1 MPFSNHIK
9 PGDIMLRWASEH
21 EAGTWTQF
29 RQAAATCLATS
40 GEVAKASTLAARMS
54 ALGHVDIDWVDGRW
68 CIAPPVLVVARGM
81 GMCAYLAGW
90 RTRWLE
96 SRFEQATDDLD
107 IFPLE
112 QPQSGAPAALYAK
125 CGSIKAIEELAEE
138 LHVRVVWDPSAQ
150 LADLV
155 TLPAVGDLSLSA
167 TPFGQDEIEMFD
179 PLTGR
184 FHKVATTVAEGLYV
198 YEVHGRP
205 AHRLHVD
212 GDWRSVDRATGM
224 LYVLKGQPLMRWH
237 KQSADLTSARAVTV
251 PAWLALPTIAE
262 RSLVS
267 ATGLL
272 PLYQGDRR
280 VYLNVTRDVAK
291 RVADAL
297 GLALD
302 IASHSLPSVQQGSS

>member
-1 MPFSNHIK
+1 MTVTNHIK

-21 EAGTWTQF
+21 EKGTWTQF
-29 RQAAATCLATS
+29 RQVAATCLAVS
-40 GEVAKASTLAARMS
+40 DEVAKASTLASRMS
-54 ALGHVDIDWVDGRW
+54 ALGHLDIDWDAGRW
-68 CIAPPVLVVARGM
+68 SVAPPVVVVARGM

-90 RTRWLE
+90 RTSWLE

-112 QPQSGAPAALYAK
+112 QPQRGAPAALYAK
-125 CGSIKAIEELAEE
+125 CGTIEAIEELAEE

-155 TLPAVGDLSLSA
+155 SLPAVGDLSLSA
-167 TPFGQDEIEMFD
+167 TPFGEDEVEMFD

-184 FHKVATTVAEGLYV
+184 FNKVATIAAEGLYV

-205 AHRLHVD
+205 AHRLHID
-212 GDWRSVDRATGM
+212 GDWRIVDRAAGM
-224 LYVLKGQPLMRWH
+224 LHVLRGQPLMRWH
-237 KQSADLTSARAVTV
+237 KQSADLSTARAVTV
-251 PAWLALPTIAE
+251 PSWLALPAIAE

-272 PLYQGDRR
+272 PVYQGERR
-280 VYLNVTRDVAK
+280 VYRNVTRDVAL

-297 GLALD
+297 GLVLD
-302 IASHSLPSVQQGSS
+302 IAAHPLPIAQQGAA